1 MLSNII
7 TAANYDGNDSTET
20 AYPVPFEYRDAD
32 HVFVDVAANGS
43 GTVTIDDDGVAVFS
57 AAQDEMQA
65 GHKLWIYG
73 DLLTVV
79 SRADSTHF
87 VLTAGFPG
95 SSVPF
100 VNVSLPETLQ
110 ANEFTLSADGVRT
123 TVAVPS
129 TSRVSIYRRT
139 PSVMETA
146 IPETGKFPAAAV
158 ESALDFLTL
167 RVQEIQSQVDGT
179 GVSIPAGYAGNVLQ
193 DSAVFTD
200 AADRSLSVPKRAGQ
214 LGVQLDNGMLYRAT
228 ATSAG
233 AWSPPIVT
241 VDDVPAIAPASG
253 TMVPGVRYLSYGV
266 CDLTVPATA
275 LPGQWGSLELGSYGT
290 AKFSFPSGA
299 EVIYEGLPAGWF
311 GRPAVHGIGGVIR
324 WELIGPGKYLVSGQ
338 YAKTP
343 SAWHPIDAGS
353 SLIGVWQAGY
363 GRNWSAISGT
373 SESVAGPADSDI
385 VWENLFAPVDDRR
398 FSYNWP
404 SGDADSFAPTY
415 ARDTA
420 FGVGAQSISGG
431 LTFRTGS
438 STNRYAEC
446 NGVPVSGPSRIY
458 FAIRQ
463 HATGQNGTSLVR
475 MSSVNAPGGFGGFQG
490 GIVWAGNTYGY
501 QFVHATSITSWGAKS
516 GVMATHEDTTSR
528 VLISCAINSTG
539 GAVFHSGHTQISG
552 AAPSTGN
559 AVLPVTKME
568 LYTGLNCAIGL
579 FACIN
584 GAASDATAERDFF
597 LQMI

>member
-1 MLSNII
+1 MLSNTI
-7 TAANYDGNDSTET
+7 TAANYDGNESTET

-32 HVFVDVAANGS
+32 HVFVDVAAKGS
-43 GTVTIDDDGVAVFS
+43 GTVTIDDDGGAVFS
-57 AAQDEMQA
+57 EAQEEMQA

-79 SRADSTHF
+79 SRTDSTHF

-167 RVQEIQSQVDGT
+167 RVQELQSQVDGT

-193 DSAVFTD
+193 DSAVFSD

-228 ATSAG
+228 STSAG

-241 VDDVPAIAPASG
+241 VDDVPAIAPSSG

-275 LPGQWGSLELGSYGT
+275 LPGQWGSLELGTYGT

-299 EVIYEGLPAGWF
+299 EVIYEGLPAGWA

-343 SAWHPIDAGS
+343 STWHPIDAGS

-385 VWENLFAPVDDRR
+385 VWENLFAPVEGRR
-398 FSYNWP
+398 FYYDWGL
-404 SGDADSFAPTY
+404 SGDADSYAPTHT
-415 ARDTA
+415 RDTA
-420 FGVGAQSISGG
+420 FSA
-431 LTFRTGS
+431 GS
-438 STNRYAEC
+438 SYAMRVGGATVRSWRC
-446 NGVPVSGPSRIY
+446 NGVPASGAARIY

-463 HATGQNGTSLVR
+463 HSTGQSGSSVVR
-475 MSSVNAPGGFGGFQG
+475 LTTVNAPGGFGGFPG
-490 GIVWAGNTYGY
+490 GIVWAGSVNGY
-501 QFVHATSITSWGAKS
+501 QYVHATSSGGWGAKS
-516 GVMATHEDTTSR
+516 GVIGTLEDTTSR
-528 VLISCAINSTG
+528 VLISAAINTTG
-539 GAVFHSGHTQISG
+539 GAVIYSGKTQVT
-552 AAPSTGN
+552 AAMSSTGN

-568 LYTGLNCAIGL
+568 LYTNFINNNIGL
-579 FACIN
+579 FACVE
-584 GAASDATAERDFF
+584 GASADIGAEQDFF
-597 LQMI
+597 LSLI